1 MPKLTDLKPA
11 KKQTVYSP
19 EEELFNAI
27 THAFGIIGGL
37 VGMVYLWLQ
46 KGLSSAVFG
55 SSFVFLFSVIM
66 LYSASTLY
74 HSVKAKK
81 QKLLL
86 KKIDHIS
93 IYLLIAGTF
102 TPFTW
107 GVLGCGPIG
116 RNLSIAIWG
125 IALLGVVFKIF
136 FTGKFEIISL
146 LSYIGMGWLGFFM
159 FGSIS
164 EVLGQEVVN
173 IMLYGGAAYTV
184 GVVFYVMRKVKYH
197 HGIWHL
203 FVLLGTGFHAFA
215 IFKCIIR

>member
-1 MPKLTDLKPA
+1 M
-11 KKQTVYSP
+11 KKHKSLVVYSP

-27 THAFGIIGGL
+27 THALGILGGL
-37 VGMVYLWLQ
+37 VGLVFLWLQ

-55 SSFVFLFSVIM
+55 SSLVFLLSVIM

-107 GVLGCGPIG
+107 GVLGHEPIG
-116 RNLSIAIWG
+116 RNLSLAVWG
-125 IALLGVVFKIF
+125 VALLGVVFKIF

-146 LSYIGMGWLGFFM
+146 LSYLGMGWLGFFM
-159 FGSIS
+159 FGRIS

-184 GVVFYVMRKVKYH
+184 GVVFYVMRKLKYH

-215 IFKCIIR
+215 IFKFIIR